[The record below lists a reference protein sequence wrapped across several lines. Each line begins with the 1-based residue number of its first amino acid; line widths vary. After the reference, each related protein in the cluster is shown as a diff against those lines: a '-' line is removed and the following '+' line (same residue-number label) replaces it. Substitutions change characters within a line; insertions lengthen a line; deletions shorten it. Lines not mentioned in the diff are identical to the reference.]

1 MTVNSKIILKEI
13 KKDLPTV
20 KIIEPFQPEVI
31 ECENVEDFSEIINA
45 NKEKYNGYTT
55 QKLNKTFK
63 IPGYK
68 VTKINGE
75 ISLRSIKP
83 CEQLNGKGEHHK
95 QKINEE
101 INNIKEAFNQL
112 SEQFDTIKQILID
125 NGLL

>member
-1 MTVNSKIILKEI
+1 MTVNSKIVLKGMR
-13 KKDLPTV
+13 KDFPSI

-45 NKEKYNGYTT
+45 DKEKYNDYTT

-83 CEQLNGKGEHHK
+83 CEQLNSNGSN
-95 QKINEE
+95 KIKDE
-101 INNIKEAFNQL
+101 INDIKEAFNQL
-112 SEQFDTIKQILID
+112 SEQFEAIKEILRNND
-125 NGLL
+125 LL

>member
-1 MTVNSKIILKEI
+1 MTTNSKIILKNM
-13 KKDLPTV
+13 KKELPSI

-45 NKEKYNGYTT
+45 NKEKYDEYTT

-83 CEQLNGKGEHHK
+83 CEQLSGKTHK
-95 QKINEE
+95 IKEE
-101 INNIKEAFNQL
+101 IKNIKEAFNNL
-112 SEQFDTIKQILID
+112 SEQFDYIKEILTN

>member
-1 MTVNSKIILKEI
+1 MKKE
-13 KKDLPTV
+13 LPSIR
-20 KIIEPFQPEVI
+20 IIEPFQPEVI

-45 NKEKYNGYTT
+45 NKEKYDEYTT

-68 VTKINGE
+68 VTKIDGE

-83 CEQLNGKGEHHK
+83 CEQLNGKGNHK
-95 QKINEE
+95 IKEE

-112 SEQFDTIKQILID
+112 SEQFDAIKQILID
-125 NGLL
+125 NRLL

>member
-1 MTVNSKIILKEI
+1 MTVNSKIVLKEI
-13 KKDLPTV
+13 RKDSPSI

-45 NKEKYNGYTT
+45 DKEKYNDYTT
-55 QKLNKTFK
+55 QKLNKIFK

-83 CEQLNGKGEHHK
+83 CEQLSSNESN
-95 QKINEE
+95 KIKDE
-101 INNIKEAFNQL
+101 INDIKEAFDQL
-112 SEQFDTIKQILID
+112 SEQFEAIKEILR
-125 NGLL
+125 NNALL

>member
-1 MTVNSKIILKEI
+1 MTVNSKIVLKGMR
-13 KKDLPTV
+13 KDFPSI

-45 NKEKYNGYTT
+45 DKEKYNDYTT

-83 CEQLNGKGEHHK
+83 CEQLNSNGSN
-95 QKINEE
+95 KIKDE
-101 INNIKEAFNQL
+101 INDIKEAFDQL
-112 SEQFDTIKQILID
+112 SEQFEAIKEILR
-125 NGLL
+125 NNALL

>member
-1 MTVNSKIILKEI
+1 MTVNSKIVLKGMR
-13 KKDLPTV
+13 KDFPSI

-45 NKEKYNGYTT
+45 DKEKYNDYTT
-55 QKLNKTFK
+55 QKLNKIFK

-83 CEQLNGKGEHHK
+83 CEQLSNGSN
-95 QKINEE
+95 KIKDE
-101 INNIKEAFNQL
+101 IKNIKEAFDQL
-112 SEQFDTIKQILID
+112 SEQFEAIKEILR
-125 NGLL
+125 NNALL